1 MSLKVLFAG
10 TPSFALPSFAACL
23 EASEVVAVLTAP
35 DAAKGR
41 GRRLAPPP
49 VKEAALE
56 AGVPVLQPE
65 RLGSE
70 AREAVSAYAADLL
83 VVAAFGRIF
92 GPKFL
97 SLFPLGGINVHPSLL
112 PRHRGPTPIQATI
125 LSGDDSGGVTIQY
138 LAPQLDSGDILAQE
152 AVPLKGSE
160 SYPDLE
166 KRFSALG
173 GELLRRV
180 LVDLEAR
187 TAVSYP
193 QNNDEATYC
202 PMIHKDDGRIDWSR
216 RAIEIDRMA
225 RAYDPWPGLFT
236 FLDGERIAVKELA
249 LVEAPGR
256 REAGPGEAGVGEAGP
271 GCVVGVDKGLGIL
284 VQTGQHFVALRRLQP
299 AGRKAMDHLAF
310 LNGYPAVREACFE

>member
-1 MSLKVLFAG
+1 MDAG
-10 TPSFALPSFAACL
+10 I
-23 EASEVVAVLTAP
+23 
-35 DAAKGR
+35 
-41 GRRLAPPP
+41 
-49 VKEAALE
+49 
-56 AGVPVLQPE
+56 PVLQPE
-65 RLGSE
+65 RLGSA
-70 AREAVSAYAADLL
+70 AREAASRYPADLL

-97 SLFPLGGINVHPSLL
+97 SLFPMGGINVHPSLL

-125 LSGDDSGGVTIQY
+125 LSGDKNGGVSIQY

-152 AVPLKGSE
+152 AVPLEGSE

-166 KRFSALG
+166 KRFSELG

-193 QNNDEATYC
+193 QNHDEATYC

-216 RAIEIDRMA
+216 RALEIDRMA

-236 FLDGERIAVKELA
+236 YLNGERIAVKELA
-249 LVEAPGR
+249 LVPPEPEKKVTATEGSAGP
-256 REAGPGEAGVGEAGP
+256 EAGSRPEEGPKP
-271 GCVVGVDKGLGIL
+271 GCVVGIDKGLGIL